1 MVIEEEDGVC
11 IGERETER
19 ERIFGIGRER
29 KRGFGRL
36 VTGEGSIV
44 TPLRERE
51 GEFEIGRAHV

>member
-44 TPLRERE
+44 K
-51 GEFEIGRAHV
+51 IGRAHV